1 MQLFPAPQR
10 AGNLLKANSI
20 SVQIFLEKRVNTSS
34 RGRVLVLASAL
45 LLVLFISWLFFLAVG
60 IEPIAAYKIVGE
72 EIFLTKYGW
81 QDLLV
86 KMTPLMF
93 TGLAV
98 ALAAQMRLWNIGA
111 EGQFHMGT
119 FAMTWVALHYDGQ
132 LPDGMLIVIMFIM
145 AMIGGGLWGSIPGCL
160 KARFGVNEIIT
171 SLLLN
176 YVAAAW
182 IDHLLF
188 GAWRDPGSNN
198 FPITK
203 EFSEAA
209 QLPAFGN
216 TSIHAGLILAVI
228 FVVIVAWILWKTQLG
243 FKIRLTGDNPDAARY
258 AGVNI
263 RTLTILVFAASGA
276 IAGLA
281 GFSEVAGI
289 HYRLQQNIS
298 IGYGYTG
305 IIVAWLAKNHPLGI
319 VLSAFFM
326 SIVFVSAEVLQIEY
340 GLPISMVYLYQGIIL
355 FTVLGSD
362 IFTEYRLRFTRFLL

>member
-1 MQLFPAPQR
+1 MR
-10 AGNLLKANSI
+10 
-20 SVQIFLEKRVNTSS
+20 IFLEKRVNTSS
-34 RGRVLVLASAL
+34 WGRVLVLGSAL
-45 LLVLFISWLFFLAVG
+45 LLVLIISWFFFLVVG
-60 IEPIAAYKIVGE
+60 IDPQSAYKIVGE

-86 KMTPLMF
+86 KMTPLLF

-98 ALAAQMRLWNIGA
+98 ALAAQMRQWNIGA

-119 FAMTWVALHYDGQ
+119 FAMTWVVLHFDGQ
-132 LPDGMLIVIMFIM
+132 LPGGVLIVFMIIM
-145 AMIGGGLWGSIPGCL
+145 AMIGGGLWGSIPGYL
-160 KARFGVNEIIT
+160 KANFGVNEIIT

-188 GAWRDPGSNN
+188 GAWRDPDSNN

-216 TSIHAGLILAVI
+216 TSIHAGLIIAFILIAV
-228 FVVIVAWILWKTQLG
+228 VAWILMKTKLG
-243 FKIRLTGDNPDAARY
+243 FQIRLTGDNPDAARY
-258 AGVNI
+258 SGVSI
-263 RTLTILVFAASGA
+263 KTLTILVFAASGA

-281 GFSEVAGI
+281 GFSEVSGI

-305 IIVAWLAKNHPLGI
+305 IIVAWLARNHPLGV

-355 FTVLGSD
+355 FTVLGSE
-362 IFTEYRLRFTRFLL
+362 IFTEYKLRITRLLV

>member
-1 MQLFPAPQR
+1 M
-10 AGNLLKANSI
+10 
-20 SVQIFLEKRVNTSS
+20 QIFLEKRVNATSW
-34 RGRVLVLASAL
+34 GRVLVLGAAL
-45 LLVLFISWLFFLAVG
+45 LLVLLISWFFFLAVG
-60 IEPIAAYKIVGE
+60 IEPLAAYKIIGE

-98 ALAAQMRLWNIGA
+98 ALAAQMQQWNIGA

-132 LPDGMLIVIMFIM
+132 LPDGMLIVLMLIM
-145 AMIGGGLWGSIPGCL
+145 AMIGGGCWGCIPGFL

-182 IDHLLF
+182 IDYLLF
-188 GAWRDPGSNN
+188 GAWRDPGTNN

-209 QLPAFGN
+209 QLPSFGN
-216 TSIHAGLILAVI
+216 TSIHAGLILA
-228 FVVIVAWILWKTQLG
+228 FVFIAIVAWVLWKTKLG
-243 FKIRLTGDNPDAARY
+243 FQIRLTGDNPDAARY
-258 AGVNI
+258 SGVNI

-305 IIVAWLAKNHPLGI
+305 IIVAWLARNHPLGV

-355 FTVLGSD
+355 FTVLGSE
-362 IFTEYRLRFTRFLL
+362 IFTEYRLRITRFLV

>member
-1 MQLFPAPQR
+1 VL
-10 AGNLLKANSI
+10 
-20 SVQIFLEKRVNTSS
+20 SVAF
-34 RGRVLVLASAL
+34 
-45 LLVLFISWLFFLAVG
+45 LLVLFISWFFFLVAG
-60 IEPIAAYKIVGE
+60 IEPITAFQIVGE

-98 ALAAQMRLWNIGA
+98 ALAAQMRQWNIGA
-111 EGQFHMGT
+111 EGQFHIGT
-119 FAMTWVALHYDGQ
+119 VAMTWFALHYDGK
-132 LPDGMLIVIMFIM
+132 LPDGMLIVMLLIM
-145 AMIGGGLWGSIPGCL
+145 AIIGGGLWGSIPGFL

-182 IDHLLF
+182 VDHLLF
-188 GAWRDPGSNN
+188 GAWRDPGTNN

-209 QLPAFGN
+209 QLPLFGN
-216 TSIHAGLILAVI
+216 TTIHAGLILAFIV
-228 FVVIVAWILWKTQLG
+228 VVIIAWVLWKTRLG
-243 FKIRLTGDNPDAARY
+243 FQIRLIGDNPDAARY
-258 AGVNI
+258 AGVKI

-305 IIVAWLAKNHPLGI
+305 IIVAWLARNHPLGV

-326 SIVFVSAEVLQIEY
+326 SIVFVSAEVLQIEF
-340 GLPISMVYLYQGIIL
+340 GLPISVVYLYQGIIL
-355 FTVLGSD
+355 FTVLGSE
-362 IFTEYRLRFTRFLL
+362 IFTEYRLRITSIWLSQRLTKTGN

>member
-1 MQLFPAPQR
+1 MQIYF
-10 AGNLLKANSI
+10 
-20 SVQIFLEKRVNTSS
+20 EKRINSS
-34 RGRVLVLASAL
+34 SWIK
-45 LLVLFISWLFFLAVG
+45 LLVLSVALLIILLISFFCFLAVG
-60 IEPIAAYKIVGE
+60 IEPINAYKIIGE
-72 EIFLTKYGW
+72 ELFLTTYGW

-98 ALAAQMRLWNIGA
+98 ALAAKMRLWNIGA

-119 FAMTWVALHYDGQ
+119 FALTWVALHYDGK
-132 LPDGMLIVIMFIM
+132 LPEGILIIFMFLM
-145 AMIGGGLWGSIPGCL
+145 AILGGGLWGSIPGFF
-160 KARFGVNEIIT
+160 KSRFGVNEIIT

-182 IDHLLF
+182 LDHLLF
-188 GAWRDPGSNN
+188 GAWRDPNTNN

-209 QLPAFGN
+209 QLPSFAN
-216 TSIHAGLILAVI
+216 TSIHAGLIIAFI
-228 FVVIVAWILWKTQLG
+228 FVIIISLILWKTKIG
-243 FKIRLTGDNPDAARY
+243 YKIRISGDNPHAALY

-263 RTLTILVFAASGA
+263 KKLTILVFFISGA

-281 GFSEVAGI
+281 GFCEVTGI

-305 IIVAWLAKNHPLGI
+305 IIVAWLAKNNPLGVI
-319 VLSAFFM
+319 LSAFFM
-326 SIVFVSAEVLQIEY
+326 SIVFVSTEVLQIEY

-362 IFTEYRLRFTRFLL
+362 IFTEYKLRIRQFNT

>member
-1 MQLFPAPQR
+1 MRF
-10 AGNLLKANSI
+10 
-20 SVQIFLEKRVNTSS
+20 FLEKRVNTSS
-34 RGRVLVLASAL
+34 WGRVLVLSVAF
-45 LLVLFISWLFFLAVG
+45 LLVLFISWFFFLAAG
-60 IEPIAAYKIVGE
+60 IEPITAFQIVGE

-98 ALAAQMRLWNIGA
+98 ALAAQMRQWNIGA
-111 EGQFHMGT
+111 EGQFHIGT
-119 FAMTWVALHYDGQ
+119 VAMTWFALHYDGK
-132 LPDGMLIVIMFIM
+132 LPDGMLIVMLLIM
-145 AMIGGGLWGSIPGCL
+145 AMIGGGLWGCIPGFL

-171 SLLLN
+171 SLLFN
-176 YVAAAW
+176 YIAAAW
-182 IDHLLF
+182 VDHLLF
-188 GAWRDPGSNN
+188 GAWRDPGTNN

-209 QLPAFGN
+209 QLPLYGN
-216 TSIHAGLILAVI
+216 TTIHAGLILAFIV
-228 FVVIVAWILWKTQLG
+228 VVIIAWVLWKTRLG
-243 FKIRLTGDNPDAARY
+243 FQIRLIGDNPDAARY
-258 AGVNI
+258 AGVKI

-305 IIVAWLAKNHPLGI
+305 IIVAWLARNHPLGV

-340 GLPISMVYLYQGIIL
+340 GLPISVVYLYQGIIL
-355 FTVLGSD
+355 FTVLGSE
-362 IFTEYRLRFTRFLL
+362 IFTEYRLRITSIWLKQRLTKTGN

>member
-1 MQLFPAPQR
+1 VQL
-10 AGNLLKANSI
+10 
-20 SVQIFLEKRVNTSS
+20 FLEKRVNTSPW
-34 RGRVLVLASAL
+34 GRVLVLGVAF
-45 LLVLFISWLFFLAVG
+45 LLVLFISWFFFLAAG
-60 IEPIAAYKIVGE
+60 IEPMTAFQIVGE

-98 ALAAQMRLWNIGA
+98 ALAAQMRQWNIGA

-119 FAMTWVALHYDGQ
+119 FAMTWVALHFDGK
-132 LPDGMLIVIMFIM
+132 LPEGVLIVMMLIM
-145 AMIGGGLWGSIPGCL
+145 AMVGGGLWGGIPGFL

-176 YVAAAW
+176 YVAVAW

-188 GAWRDPGSNN
+188 GPWRDPGTNN

-209 QLPAFGN
+209 QLPSFGN
-216 TSIHAGLILAVI
+216 TTIHAGLILAF
-228 FVVIVAWILWKTQLG
+228 FVVVIISWFLWKTRLG
-243 FKIRLTGDNPDAARY
+243 FQIRLTGDNPDASRY

-263 RTLTILVFAASGA
+263 RTLTILIFAVSGA

-305 IIVAWLAKNHPLGI
+305 IIVAWLAKNHPLGV

-340 GLPISMVYLYQGIIL
+340 GLPISVVFLYQGIIL
-355 FTVLGSD
+355 FTILGSD
-362 IFTEYRLRFTRFLL
+362 IFTEYRLRITGNWLSPRHSKKDN

>member
-1 MQLFPAPQR
+1 M
-10 AGNLLKANSI
+10 
-20 SVQIFLEKRVNTSS
+20 
-34 RGRVLVLASAL
+34 
-45 LLVLFISWLFFLAVG
+45 AVG
-60 IEPIAAYKIVGE
+60 IEPLAAYKIVGE

-119 FAMTWVALHYDGQ
+119 FALTWVALHYDGK
-132 LPDGMLIVIMFIM
+132 LPDGILIIIMFVM
-145 AMIGGGLWGSIPGCL
+145 AMIGGGLWGSIPGLL

-176 YVAAAW
+176 YVAVAW
-182 IDHLLF
+182 LDHLLF
-188 GAWRDPGSNN
+188 GAWRDPNTNN
-198 FPITK
+198 FPITR
-203 EFSEAA
+203 EFSEAG
-209 QLPAFGN
+209 QLPTFGN
-216 TSIHAGLILAVI
+216 TSIHSGLFIAFI
-228 FVVIVAWILWKTQLG
+228 FVAIIAWILWKTRLG
-243 FKIRLTGDNPDAARY
+243 FQIRLTGDNPDAARY
-258 AGVNI
+258 SGVNI
-263 RTLTILVFAASGA
+263 RTLTLLVFAVSGA
-276 IAGLA
+276 IAGVA
-281 GFSEVAGI
+281 GFSEVTGI

-305 IIVAWLAKNHPLGI
+305 IIVAWIARNHPLGV

-362 IFTEYRLRFTRFLL
+362 IFTEYRLRIRRIIV

>member
-1 MQLFPAPQR
+1 M
-10 AGNLLKANSI
+10 
-20 SVQIFLEKRVNTSS
+20 
-34 RGRVLVLASAL
+34 
-45 LLVLFISWLFFLAVG
+45 VLFLVAG
-60 IEPIAAYKIVGE
+60 IEPITAFQIIGE

-98 ALAAQMRLWNIGA
+98 ALAAQMQQWNIGA
-111 EGQFHMGT
+111 EGQFHIGT
-119 FAMTWVALHYDGQ
+119 VAMTWFVLHYDGK
-132 LPDGMLIVIMFIM
+132 LPDGMLIVLMLIM
-145 AMIGGGLWGSIPGCL
+145 AMIGGGFWGCIPGFL

-171 SLLLN
+171 SLLFN

-182 IDHLLF
+182 VDHLLF
-188 GAWRDPGSNN
+188 GAWRDPGTNN

-209 QLPAFGN
+209 QLPLFGN
-216 TSIHAGLILAVI
+216 TSIHAGLILAFI
-228 FVVIVAWILWKTQLG
+228 IVVIIAWVLWKTRLG
-243 FKIRLTGDNPDAARY
+243 FQIRLIGDNPDAARY
-258 AGVNI
+258 AGVKI
-263 RTLTILVFAASGA
+263 RTLTILVFAVSGA

-305 IIVAWLAKNHPLGI
+305 IIVAWLARNHPLGV

-340 GLPISMVYLYQGIIL
+340 GLPISVVYLYQGIIL
-355 FTVLGSD
+355 FTVLGSE
-362 IFTEYRLRFTRFLL
+362 IFTEYRLRITSIWLKQRLTKTGN

>member
-1 MQLFPAPQR
+1 M
-10 AGNLLKANSI
+10 
-20 SVQIFLEKRVNTSS
+20 QIFLEKRVNTSS
-34 RGRVLVLASAL
+34 RGNALVLSAAL
-45 LLVLFISWLFFLAVG
+45 LLVLLISCFFFLAVG
-60 IEPIAAYKIVGE
+60 IEPFAAYKIIGE
-72 EIFLTKYGW
+72 EIFLTMYGW

-98 ALAAQMRLWNIGA
+98 ALAAKMRQWNIGA

-119 FAMTWVALHYDGQ
+119 FAMTWVALNFDGH
-132 LPDGMLIVIMFIM
+132 LPGGMLIVLMFIM
-145 AMIGGGLWGSIPGCL
+145 AIIGGGLWGSIPGFL

-188 GAWRDPGSNN
+188 GPWRDPVSNN
-198 FPITK
+198 FPITR
-203 EFSEAA
+203 EFSSSA
-209 QLPAFGN
+209 QLPNFGN
-216 TSIHAGLILAVI
+216 TSIHAGLIIAFI
-228 FVVIVAWILWKTQLG
+228 IVVIVAWILWKTQLG

-258 AGVNI
+258 AGVNVL
-263 RTLTILVFAASGA
+263 TLTILVFAASGA

-305 IIVAWLAKNHPLGI
+305 IIVAWLARNHPLGVI
-319 VLSAFFM
+319 FSAFFM
-326 SIVFVSAEVLQIEY
+326 SIIFVSAEVLQIEY

-355 FTVLGSD
+355 FTVLGTD
-362 IFTEYRLRFTRFLL
+362 IFTEYRLRIKHFWPKKGVN

>member
-1 MQLFPAPQR
+1 MRF
-10 AGNLLKANSI
+10 
-20 SVQIFLEKRVNTSS
+20 FLEKRVNTSS
-34 RGRVLVLASAL
+34 WGRVLVLSVAV
-45 LLVLFISWLFFLAVG
+45 LLVLFISWFFFLAAG
-60 IEPIAAYKIVGE
+60 IEPITAFQIVGE

-98 ALAAQMRLWNIGA
+98 ALAAQMRQWNIGA
-111 EGQFHMGT
+111 EGQFHIGT
-119 FAMTWVALHYDGQ
+119 VAMTWFALHYDGK
-132 LPDGMLIVIMFIM
+132 LPDGMLIVMLLIM
-145 AMIGGGLWGSIPGCL
+145 AMIGGGLWGCIPGFL

-171 SLLLN
+171 SLLFN
-176 YVAAAW
+176 YIAAAW
-182 IDHLLF
+182 VDHLLF
-188 GAWRDPGSNN
+188 GAWRDPGTNN

-209 QLPAFGN
+209 QLPLYGN
-216 TSIHAGLILAVI
+216 TSIHAGLILAFIV
-228 FVVIVAWILWKTQLG
+228 VVIIAWVLWKTRLG
-243 FKIRLTGDNPDAARY
+243 FQIRLIGDNPDAARY
-258 AGVNI
+258 AGVKI

-305 IIVAWLAKNHPLGI
+305 IIVAWLARNHPLGV

-340 GLPISMVYLYQGIIL
+340 GLPISVVYLYQGIIL
-355 FTVLGSD
+355 FTVLGSE
-362 IFTEYRLRFTRFLL
+362 IFTEYRLRITSIWLKQRLTKTGN

>member
-1 MQLFPAPQR
+1 MHF
-10 AGNLLKANSI
+10 
-20 SVQIFLEKRVNTSS
+20 FLEKRVNTSS
-34 RGRVLVLASAL
+34 WGRFLVLCAAL
-45 LLVLFISWLFFLAVG
+45 ILVLIISLFFFMAVG
-60 IEPIAAYKIVGE
+60 IKPLTAYQTVGE

-98 ALAAQMRLWNIGA
+98 AFAAQMRLWNIGA

-119 FAMTWVALHYDGQ
+119 FAMTWFVLHFDEK
-132 LPDGMLIVIMFIM
+132 LPGGMLIVLMLIM
-145 AMIGGGLWGSIPGCL
+145 AILGGGLWGSIPGFL

-182 IDHLLF
+182 VDHMLF

-198 FPITK
+198 FPITR

-209 QLPAFGN
+209 QLPTFGN
-216 TSIHAGLILAVI
+216 TSIHAGLIIAFI
-228 FVVIVAWILWKTQLG
+228 FVAIFAWILWKTRLG
-243 FKIRLTGDNPDAARY
+243 FQIRLTGDNPDAARY
-258 AGVNI
+258 SGVNI
-263 RTLTILVFAASGA
+263 RTLTLLVFAVSGA

-281 GFSEVAGI
+281 GFSEVSGI

-305 IIVAWLAKNHPLGI
+305 IIVAWLARNHPLGV

-355 FTVLGSD
+355 FTVLGSE
-362 IFTEYRLRFTRFLL
+362 IFTEYRLRVRSLFIFPRKNKTRAVSR